1 MDEEEVLDWLTDPE
15 NMESMD
21 HIERVNQKMFHRI
34 LQRSD
39 FLAAFFCNPTNSDF
53 ELKTVEVIFQKYF

>member
-15 NMESMD
+15 NMESLD
-21 HIERVNQKMFHRI
+21 HIERVNRKMFERI

-39 FLAAFFCNPTNSDF
+39 YLAAFFCKSF
-53 ELKTVEVIFQKYF
+53 CLIFLLSLTLIQLLVD

>member
-15 NMESMD
+15 NMESLD
-21 HIERVNQKMFHRI
+21 HIERVNRKMFERI

-39 FLAAFFCNPTNSDF
+39 YLAAFFCKKLSVYNHTHHIQSVLIID
-53 ELKTVEVIFQKYF
+53 